1 MKITEINYS
10 KVFNLGGYQN
20 EKIGCVIQVDEND
33 NASEAMKAAVAFVEK
48 QHADKIEYRKAKLI
62 IQNPAE
68 YKVKELE
75 AARELVAKW
84 EYNNDLPF

>member
-10 KVFNLGGYQN
+10 KVFNLGGFQN
-20 EKIGCVIQVDEND
+20 EKIGCTIQLDEND
-33 NASEAMKAAVAFVEK
+33 NSNEAMRTAISFVEK

-84 EYNNDLPF
+84 ENTYNLPF